1 MALLLLLLLVYRNG
15 LLFYFNDYIIS
26 QVADGAAADGAAVDG
41 DEVYVYTSIPAVA
54 SFNYPLMCLLTK

>member
-26 QVADGAAADGAAVDG
+26 QVADGAAVDG
-41 DEVYVYTSIPAVA
+41 DEVYICTSIPAVA
-54 SFNYPLMCLLTK
+54 NFNYPLMCLLTK